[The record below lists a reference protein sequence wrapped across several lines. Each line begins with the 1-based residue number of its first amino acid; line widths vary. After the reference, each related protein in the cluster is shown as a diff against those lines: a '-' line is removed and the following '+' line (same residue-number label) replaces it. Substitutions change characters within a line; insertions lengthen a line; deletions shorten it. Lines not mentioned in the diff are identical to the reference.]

1 MRRPYNNIYYRT
13 MEKLLDGLRLVLA
26 SASPRR
32 RELLLQIG
40 AQVRI
45 ASTKEVDESYPGN
58 IAPEDVAPYIS
69 AKKAHAYADSIE
81 SGETLITA
89 DTVVI
94 CEGCVLGKPHNEHE
108 AVEMLRQLSGR
119 THSVVTGVTIMNGE
133 RCRTF
138 GVTTEV
144 DFAPLSDSEIRY
156 YVEKYRPLDKAGAYG
171 IQEWIG
177 YIGITGIRGDYYN
190 VMGLPLQR
198 LYTELKELHS

>member
-1 MRRPYNNIYYRT
+1 

>member
-1 MRRPYNNIYYRT
+1 

-45 ASTKEVDESYPGN
+45 ASTKEVDDSYPGN

-94 CEGCVLGKPHNEHE
+94 CEGYVLGKPHNEHE

>member
-1 MRRPYNNIYYRT
+1 

-94 CEGCVLGKPHNEHE
+94 CEGYALGKPHNEHE

>member
-1 MRRPYNNIYYRT
+1 

-177 YIGITGIRGDYYN
+177 YIGITGIRGD
-190 VMGLPLQR
+190 
-198 LYTELKELHS
+198 

>member
-1 MRRPYNNIYYRT
+1 MK
-13 MEKLLDGLRLVLA
+13 KLLDGLRLVLA

-32 RELLLQIG
+32 RELLCQIG

-45 ASTKEVDESYPGN
+45 ASTKEVDESYPKN
-58 IAPEDVAPYIS
+58 IAPEEVAPYIS

-94 CEGCVLGKPHNEHE
+94 CEGRVLGKPHNEHE

-119 THSVVTGVTIMNGE
+119 THSVVTGVTIMNSE
-133 RCRTF
+133 RYRTF

-198 LYTELKELHS
+198 LYAELKKLHS

>member
-1 MRRPYNNIYYRT
+1 M
-13 MEKLLDGLRLVLA
+13 LG
-26 SASPRR
+26 
-32 RELLLQIG
+32 QIG

-45 ASTKEVDESYPGN
+45 APARNVDESYPDDL
-58 IAPEDVAPYIS
+58 PSHETAPYIS
-69 AKKAHAYADSIE
+69 GKKALAYADEIQP
-81 SGETLITA
+81 GETLITA

-94 CEGCVLGKPHNEHE
+94 CEGRVLGKPACEEE
-108 AVEMLRQLSGR
+108 AIEMLRMLSGR
-119 THSVVTGVTIMNGE
+119 THEVVTGVTVMSGDRAE
-133 RCRTF
+133 TF

-156 YVEKYRPLDKAGAYG
+156 YVEKYRPMDKAGAYG

-198 LYTELKELHS
+198 LYTELKKLHS

>member
-1 MRRPYNNIYYRT
+1 

-177 YIGITGIRGDYYN
+177 NIGITGIRGDYYN

>member
-1 MRRPYNNIYYRT
+1 

-32 RELLLQIG
+32 RELLCQIG

-45 ASTKEVDESYPGN
+45 ASTKEVDESYPVN
-58 IAPEDVAPYIS
+58 IAPEEVAPYIS
-69 AKKAHAYADSIE
+69 ATKAHAYADSIE

-94 CEGCVLGKPHNEHE
+94 CEGRVLGKPHNEHE

-119 THSVVTGVTIMNGE
+119 THSVVTGVTIMNSE
-133 RCRTF
+133 RGRTF

-144 DFAPLSDSEIRY
+144 DFAPLSDNEIRY

-198 LYTELKELHS
+198 LYAELKELHS

>member
-1 MRRPYNNIYYRT
+1 

-32 RELLLQIG
+32 RELLSQIG

>member
-1 MRRPYNNIYYRT
+1 

-138 GVTTEV
+138 GVNTEV

>member
-1 MRRPYNNIYYRT
+1 

-94 CEGCVLGKPHNEHE
+94 CEGYVFGKPHNEHE

>member
-1 MRRPYNNIYYRT
+1 

-32 RELLLQIG
+32 RELLCQIG

-45 ASTKEVDESYPGN
+45 ASTKEVDESYPEN
-58 IAPEDVAPYIS
+58 IAPEEVAPYIS

-94 CEGCVLGKPHNEHE
+94 CESRVLGKPHNEHE

-119 THSVVTGVTIMNGE
+119 THSVVTGVTIMNSE
-133 RCRTF
+133 RGRTF

-144 DFAPLSDSEIRY
+144 DFAPLSDNEIRY

-198 LYTELKELHS
+198 LYAELKELHS

>member
-1 MRRPYNNIYYRT
+1 

-32 RELLLQIG
+32 RELLCQIG

-45 ASTKEVDESYPGN
+45 ASSKEVDESYPEN
-58 IAPEDVAPYIS
+58 IAPEEVATYIS

-94 CEGCVLGKPHNEHE
+94 CEGRVLGKPHNEHE

-198 LYTELKELHS
+198 LYAELKELHS

>member
-1 MRRPYNNIYYRT
+1 
-13 MEKLLDGLRLVLA
+13 
-26 SASPRR
+26 
-32 RELLLQIG
+32 
-40 AQVRI
+40 
-45 ASTKEVDESYPGN
+45 
-58 IAPEDVAPYIS
+58 
-69 AKKAHAYADSIE
+69 
-81 SGETLITA
+81 
-89 DTVVI
+89 
-94 CEGCVLGKPHNEHE
+94 
-108 AVEMLRQLSGR
+108 MLRQLSGR